1 MIKDLNPG
9 DYVYHIDRDEYGYP
23 VEASGTVYLAAIAD
37 YIVSVA
43 EPVGC
48 DHIDE
53 IMEHLAEMT
62 REDFHDDIYVHPI
75 CDCYETYSEAEKAR
89 EESVTAWESEDEQNG

>member
-1 MIKDLNPG
+1 MIKEMKPG
-9 DYVYHIDRDEYGYP
+9 DIVYHINRDEYGYP
-23 VEASGTVYLAAIAD
+23 VEASGTVYLAEIAD

-48 DHIDE
+48 CCIE
-53 IMEHLAEMT
+53 ELMEHLADMT
-62 REDFHDDIYVHPI
+62 REDFNDDIYVHPI

-89 EESVTAWESEDEQNG
+89 EESTTAWESEEESE

>member
-1 MIKDLNPG
+1 MIKEMKPG
-9 DYVYHIDRDEYGYP
+9 DIVYHIDFDEDGYP
-23 VEASGTVYLAAIAD
+23 VEASGTVYLAEIAG

-48 DHIDE
+48 DYIDE
-53 IMEHLAEMT
+53 IMEHLADMT
-62 REDFHDDIYVHPI
+62 REEFHDDIYVHPI

-89 EESVTAWESEDEQNG
+89 EESATAWESEEESE